1 MHKVMSGELRYKPQR
16 ASPLK
21 VENIYDVDL
30 GGMIRIAWEEQC
42 KVSWKPSE
50 QRAWIMVRSK

>member
-30 GGMIRIAWEEQC
+30 GGMIRIAWEEQS

-50 QRAWIMVRSK
+50 QRA